1 MIQQIVANS
10 FVLKHFSNI
19 DIFKRELGKNLT
31 GAVSNKGK
39 DRSNLQIKISDDFIQ
54 RYRTNTKNLIFRYGS
69 IGSLVFYQDTKLEN
83 NEFVAFDG
91 DKIYEVE
98 IESIDE
104 FKNNPRKY
112 LSNIID
118 KLENNKNEKEDDNY
132 MLFSTVP
139 KGVEIPD
146 ITLPKDQYL
155 SKMIERRKK
164 LS

>member
-1 MIQQIVANS
+1 MIQQIVANN
-10 FVLKHFSNI
+10 FVLKNFSNI
-19 DIFKRELGKNLT
+19 DIFKRELGNNLT

-39 DRSNLQIKISDDFIQ
+39 DRSNLQIKISDDFVH
-54 RYRTNTKNLIFRYGS
+54 RYRNNTKNLIFRYGS

-83 NEFVAFDG
+83 NEFIAFDG
-91 DKIYEVE
+91 DKIYEIE
-98 IESIDE
+98 IESIEE

-112 LSNIID
+112 LSNLLD
-118 KLENNKNEKEDDNY
+118 KIENGEKEENGENY

-139 KGVEIPD
+139 NGVEIPD

-155 SKMIERRKK
+155 DKMVKRRKK